1 MLMLGEIN
9 IMLDLGNLWDM
20 LGALGT
26 VGAVIISLGLI
37 IWDNKKKASF
47 QVTGYEKIENFNTE
61 NNYKSVVSLR
71 LFNNGK
77 IPITIIEAGVT
88 DAVKKVKFVN
98 DKKHGR
104 SATLVS
110 QEGDQV
116 KGVELPYII
125 EAFNQ
130 GVFRFDRENVAVVFP
145 VNEFDKITFYLK
157 EASGKYF
164 YKTIENKINF
174 QPSPKASSRSL
185 EENE

>member
-1 MLMLGEIN
+1 MLGEIFVSNDASN
-9 IMLDLGNLWDM
+9 IWEILT
-20 LGALGT
+20 AIGT

-47 QVTGYEKIENFNTE
+47 QVTGYEKFERFNTE
-61 NNYKSVVSLR
+61 NNSKSVVSLR

-88 DAVKKVKFVN
+88 DAVKKIKFVN

-116 KGVELPYII
+116 KGVELPYVI

-157 EASGKYF
+157 EASGKYY
-164 YKTIENKINF
+164 YKTIENKIRF
-174 QPSPKASSRSL
+174 QPSPRASSRSL